1 MADFE
6 FAPIFLEDE
15 NSVRE
20 RLFRDVQE
28 GYAQVSTRTLD
39 LREGSPLWLM
49 LAGPAK
55 ELARAYQSMNDIA
68 ELAFV
73 PFLQDDFLTD
83 KALEY
88 GLVRLTERQAN
99 GRVSFY
105 GDPGTVVP
113 VGAEVTNM
121 VQFAEDEVYTF
132 ETREGGTITSVA
144 APTAAPIV
152 AGGGNPGPNLPG
164 VTGSYSYR
172 FSYVEVDVDGQPLGE
187 TAAGPAS
194 GNYLASNSIV
204 AVSGFPTP
212 PAGHH
217 LRLYR
222 TSSSGTSAGVWKLVA
237 EFDVQSGA
245 TVFQDSY
252 QDYQTGSYFKWDGDA
267 GTEFDGMRQGGPIVA
282 PELPS
287 VILDVLAA
295 QPGDDYNAAAGD
307 ITVLADGISGVS
319 TVLNQRAFITGR
331 DNEPDD
337 FFKPKVLDHIQKP
350 QGAGNIQDYIDWLL
364 EVPGFAYVTVNPHFD
379 GVIERPGYVHC
390 VVRDENNDPVPADM
404 LVTAREGGIISG
416 QEIEAL
422 DPSPTGSG
430 KGRAPIGAKVIL
442 QTVRKDFARVTARI
456 KAKPGYALV
465 PAAGQINLRV
475 LVDASLAALLNN
487 LPPGAVVYESMI
499 VSAILATEGVEDVDM
514 NLGSP
519 DVSLMLDIVTYDPLS
534 ASYVTVNG
542 TIATLDSATGTWQLG
557 RTEVLEYDGL
567 NSNITE
573 V

>member
-6 FAPIFLEDE
+6 FAPIFQEDE
-15 NSVRE
+15 NSVRA
-20 RLFRDVQE
+20 RLFADVQE
-28 GYAQVSTRTLD
+28 GYAQVSTRVLD

-83 KALEY
+83 KAMEY
-88 GLVRLTERQAN
+88 GLIRLTEREAN

-105 GDPGTVVP
+105 GDAGTSVP
-113 VGAEVTNM
+113 IGAEVTNM
-121 VQFAEDEVYTF
+121 VQFADDQVYSFT
-132 ETREGGTITSVA
+132 TREAGVIPATA
-144 APTAAPIV
+144 APLVAPIV
-152 AGGGNPGPNLPG
+152 AGGGPGAL
-164 VTGSYSYR
+164 TGSYSYR
-172 FSYVEVDVDGQPLGE
+172 FTYVEVDVDGQPLSE

-194 GNYLASNSIV
+194 GNHLASNSVV
-204 AVSGFPTP
+204 AVSGFPIP
-212 PAGHH
+212 PVGHN

-222 TSSSGTSAGVWKLVA
+222 TPSSGTAAGVWKLVA
-237 EFDVQSGA
+237 EFDPATGV

-252 QDYQTGSYFKWDGDA
+252 EDYQIGSYFAWDGDA
-267 GTEFDGMRQGGPIVA
+267 GTEFDATRQGGPIIA
-282 PELPS
+282 PTLPS
-287 VILDVLAA
+287 VILDVVAA
-295 QPGDDYNAAAGD
+295 QPGDEYNMAAGD
-307 ITVLADGISGVS
+307 VTVLADGLSGIS
-319 TVLNQRAFITGR
+319 TVMNHRPFITGR
-331 DNEPDD
+331 DDEPDD

-350 QGAGNIQDYIDWLL
+350 QGAGNVQDYIDWLL
-364 EVPGFAYVTVNPHFD
+364 EVPGFANVTVNPHFD

-390 VVRDENNDPVPADM
+390 VVRDENNDPVPNDM
-404 LVTAREGGIISG
+404 LTIAREGGIIAG

-442 QTVRKDFARVTARI
+442 QTVRKDFARVAARI
-456 KAKPGYALV
+456 VAKPGYALV

-475 LVDASLAALLNN
+475 LIDASLSALLNN
-487 LPPGAVVYESMI
+487 LPPGATIYESMI
-499 VSAILATEGVEDVDM
+499 VQALLSTEGVEDVDM

-519 DVSLMLDIVTYDPLS
+519 DDSLNLDILAYDPLLPG
-534 ASYVTVNG
+534 YVSVDG
-542 TIATLDSATGTWQLG
+542 TIATRDPVTGTWTLG
-557 RTEVLEYDGL
+557 RTEVLEYDAL
-567 NSNITE
+567 NSSITE